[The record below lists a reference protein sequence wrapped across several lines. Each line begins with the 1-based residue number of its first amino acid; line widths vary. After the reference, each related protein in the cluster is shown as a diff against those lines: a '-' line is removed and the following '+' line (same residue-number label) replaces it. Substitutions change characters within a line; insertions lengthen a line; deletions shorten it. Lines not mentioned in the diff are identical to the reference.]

1 MIIHPLEQGTE
12 AWDQF
17 RLTHYGASEAAAMLG
32 LSKKASRA
40 ELLRLK
46 YLGDAKQFSDWVQE
60 NILDRGHEVEALAR
74 PLVEDLIG
82 EELYPV
88 TCSAQLMP
96 AWASY
101 EMSAS
106 CDGLTMGEDVAF
118 EHKQYNADLFAS
130 VSAGIVPEE
139 HLPQCQQVL
148 MVTGAKE
155 LYFVVSD
162 GTREKFAYAVVL
174 PDAEWQERILA
185 GWCQFD
191 KDLAA
196 YQLPEAEK
204 VLAAEPV
211 LALPAVS
218 VQVSG
223 TIAVVN
229 NFPAFEVAVR
239 NFLANDLIREPK
251 TDQDFVNLDLQIK
264 EMKSGREA
272 IKLAKGR
279 IFSQMEAVDAAVRA
293 AEMLDALL
301 QQNCSMAE
309 KLLASEKE
317 RRRAELIET
326 ARKAMAAHGEALQS
340 EIQGVRLA
348 VAMPDFAGAI
358 KGLKSLTSMK
368 EKLDAALANGKAAA
382 DMAAADIRK
391 KLAWVAE
398 HADEHRAL
406 LADLQQLVAKP
417 MEDFQLTITSRIKEH
432 QQRQE
437 QERERIR
444 AEAEA
449 RAQREQ
455 QKLKDEE
462 DALIDRIWAA
472 ARRIEGNRVGYVQ
485 KAISYFEAGA
495 GNYANDERPRVVA
508 AVEAARAEMQV
519 KLAEAQAHEAE
530 ISRQEA
536 ERRERESAVQQQNIL
551 AEKAQEAEA
560 AAHAPRTVAAPA
572 AAPRREPSGQPTLRL
587 GQICE
592 RIAPLSIT
600 ADGLAGLGF
609 VHAGTD
615 KAAKLYHESDFQA
628 MCYAISNHV
637 LTAINQRKEAA

>member
-1 MIIHPLEQGTE
+1 MQIHPLEQGTE

-74 PLVEDLIG
+74 PLVEEMIG
-82 EELYPV
+82 EELYPT

-106 CDGLTMGEDVAF
+106 CDGLTIGEDLAF

-148 MVTGAKE
+148 MVTGAQE

-211 LALPAVS
+211 LALPAVAA
-218 VQVSG
+218 QVSG
-223 TIAVVN
+223 QIDIRH
-229 NFPAFEVAVR
+229 NFPVFEAALRTFLDR
-239 NFLANDLIREPK
+239 NLIREPL
-251 TDQDFVNLDLQIK
+251 TDQDFVDLDGQIK
-264 EMKSGREA
+264 MMKEA
-272 IKLAKGR
+272 EAALDAAEAQMLAQINTVDEAKRQKDMLAK
-279 IFSQMEAVDAAVRA
+279 
-293 AEMLDALL
+293 LL
-301 QQNCSMAE
+301 RDNRLMAE

-326 ARKAMAAHGEALQS
+326 ARKAMTAHGEALQS

-348 VAMPDFAGAI
+348 VAMPDFAGTI

-382 DMAAADIRK
+382 DMVAADIRK

-406 LADLQQLVAKP
+406 LADLQLLVAKP
-417 MEDFQLTITSRIKEH
+417 MEDFQLVVTTRIKEH
-432 QQRQE
+432 QQQE
-437 QERERIR
+437 AARIERIR
-444 AEAEA
+444 QEEAD
-449 RAQREQ
+449 RLQRE
-455 QKLKDEE
+455 
-462 DALIDRIWAA
+462 
-472 ARRIEGNRVGYVQ
+472 G
-485 KAISYFEAGA
+485 
-495 GNYANDERPRVVA
+495 
-508 AVEAARAEMQV
+508 
-519 KLAEAQAHEAE
+519 
-530 ISRQEA
+530 
-536 ERRERESAVQQQNIL
+536 AVQQQNIL

-560 AAHAPRTVAAPA
+560 AAQAPRAVAAPATAPAPVA

-600 ADGLAGLGF
+600 ADGLATLGF

>member
-1 MIIHPLEQGTE
+1 MQIHALEQGTD
-12 AWDQF
+12 AWNQF

-46 YLGDAKQFSDWVQE
+46 YLGDAKQFSEWVQE
-60 NILDRGHEVEALAR
+60 HILDRGHEVEALAR
-74 PLVEDLIG
+74 PLVEDMIG

-106 CDGLTMGEDVAF
+106 CDGLTMAEDVAF
-118 EHKQYNADLFAS
+118 EHKQYAEELYAS
-130 VSAGIVPEE
+130 VAAGIVPEE
-139 HLPQCQQVL
+139 HMPQCQQVL

-174 PDAEWQERILA
+174 PDTEWQERILA

-211 LALPAVS
+211 LALPAVA

-223 TIAVVN
+223 QIEVRQ
-229 NFPAFEVAVR
+229 NFKTFEAALR
-239 NFLANDLIREPK
+239 NFLESSLIREPQ
-251 TDQDFVNLDLQIK
+251 TDQDFVDLDGQIK
-264 EMKSGREA
+264 MMKEA
-272 IKLAKGR
+272 EVALDAAEAQMLAQITTVDEAKRQKDMLAK
-279 IFSQMEAVDAAVRA
+279 
-293 AEMLDALL
+293 LL
-301 QQNCSMAE
+301 RDNRLMAE

-326 ARKAMAAHGEALQS
+326 ARKAMTAHGESLQS
-340 EIQGVRLA
+340 EIHGVRLA

-417 MEDFQLTITSRIKEH
+417 MEDFQLTITSRIEKH
-432 QQRQE
+432 QQQE
-437 QERERIR
+437 AARIERIR
-444 AEAEA
+444 QEEAD
-449 RAQREQ
+449 RLQRE
-455 QKLKDEE
+455 
-462 DALIDRIWAA
+462 AA
-472 ARRIEGNRVGYVQ
+472 I
-485 KAISYFEAGA
+485 K
-495 GNYANDERPRVVA
+495 
-508 AVEAARAEMQV
+508 
-519 KLAEAQAHEAE
+519 
-530 ISRQEA
+530 
-536 ERRERESAVQQQNIL
+536 QQNL
-551 AEKAQEAEA
+551 LTEKAQEAEEA
-560 AAHAPRTVAAPA
+560 VQAPRTVIAPA
-572 AAPRREPSGQPTLRL
+572 VASAPVSAAPRREPSGHPTLRL

-600 ADGLAGLGF
+600 ADGLAALGF

-615 KAAKLYHESDFQA
+615 KAAKLFHESDFPA
-628 MCYAISNHV
+628 MCQAIAAHV
-637 LTAINQRKEAA
+637 LAAVNHQRKEAA

>member
-1 MIIHPLEQGTE
+1 MQIHALEQGTD
-12 AWDQF
+12 AWNQF

-46 YLGDAKQFSDWVQE
+46 YLGDAKQFSEWVQE
-60 NILDRGHEVEALAR
+60 HILDRGHEVEALAR
-74 PLVEDLIG
+74 PLVEDMIG

-118 EHKQYNADLFAS
+118 EHKQYAEELYAS
-130 VSAGIVPEE
+130 VAAGIVPEE
-139 HLPQCQQVL
+139 HMPQCQQVL

-162 GTREKFAYAVVL
+162 GTREKFAYAIVL
-174 PDAEWQERILA
+174 PDSEWQERILA

-211 LALPAVS
+211 LALPAVA

-223 TIAVVN
+223 QIEVRQ
-229 NFPAFEVAVR
+229 NFKTFEAALR
-239 NFLANDLIREPK
+239 NFLESSLIREPQ
-251 TDQDFVNLDLQIK
+251 TDQDFVDLDGQIK
-264 EMKSGREA
+264 MMKEA
-272 IKLAKGR
+272 EAALDAAEAQMLAQITTVDEAKRQKDMLAK
-279 IFSQMEAVDAAVRA
+279 
-293 AEMLDALL
+293 LL
-301 QQNCSMAE
+301 RDNRLMAE

-326 ARKAMAAHGEALQS
+326 ARKAMTAHGEALQS

-348 VAMPDFAGAI
+348 VAMPDFAGGI

-382 DMAAADIRK
+382 DMAAADICK

-398 HADEHRAL
+398 NADEHRAL

-417 MEDFQLTITSRIKEH
+417 MEDFQLTITSRIEKL
-432 QQRQE
+432 QQQE
-437 QERERIR
+437 AARIERIR
-444 AEAEA
+444 QEEAD
-449 RAQREQ
+449 RLQRE
-455 QKLKDEE
+455 
-462 DALIDRIWAA
+462 AA
-472 ARRIEGNRVGYVQ
+472 I
-485 KAISYFEAGA
+485 K
-495 GNYANDERPRVVA
+495 
-508 AVEAARAEMQV
+508 
-519 KLAEAQAHEAE
+519 
-530 ISRQEA
+530 
-536 ERRERESAVQQQNIL
+536 QQNIL

-560 AAHAPRTVAAPA
+560 AAHAPRTVAAPAAAPAPVA

-600 ADGLAGLGF
+600 ADGLAALGF

-615 KAAKLYHESDFQA
+615 KAAKLYHESEFPA

>member
-1 MIIHPLEQGTE
+1 MSDQKPACIVHDLQQGSPE
-12 AWDQF
+12 WEQF
-17 RLTHYGASEAAAMLG
+17 RLTHYGASEAAVMLG
-32 LSKKASRA
+32 ISTKGTRS

-46 YLGDAKQFSDWVQE
+46 YLGDSKQFSDWVRE
-60 NILDRGHEVEALAR
+60 NILDKGHESEALAR
-74 PLVEDLIG
+74 PITSDEIDDD
-82 EELYPV
+82 LYPRV
-88 TCSAQLMP
+88 CSAKLMP
-96 AWASY
+96 AWANY

-106 CDGLTMGEDVAF
+106 LDGLTLSKRIAW
-118 EHKQYNADLFAS
+118 EHKDWNEELAAA
-130 VSAGIVPEE
+130 VRAGE
-139 HLPQCQQVL
+139 LPDEYMPQPQQIM
-148 MVTGAKE
+148 MVTPAEKVI
-155 LYFVVSD
+155 FTVSD
-162 GTREKFAYAVVL
+162 GTKEKRVSMEIF
-174 PDAEWQERILA
+174 PDAAWQERILA

-218 VQVSG
+218 VQISG

-239 NFLANDLIREPK
+239 NFLENDLIREPK

-279 IFSQMEAVDAAVRA
+279 IFSQMEAVDAAVRT
-293 AEMLDALL
+293 AEMLDSLL

-326 ARKAMAAHGEALQS
+326 ARKAMTAHGEALQS

-358 KGLKSLTSMK
+358 KGLKTLTSMK
-368 EKLDAALANGKAAA
+368 DKLDAALANGKAAA
-382 DMAAADIRK
+382 DMAATDIRK
-391 KLAWVAE
+391 KLAWVTE

-406 LADLQQLVAKP
+406 LADLQHLVSKP
-417 MEDFQLTITSRIKEH
+417 MEDFQLVVQTRIQQH

-444 AEAEA
+444 QEEAD
-449 RAQREQ
+449 RLQRE
-455 QKLKDEE
+455 
-462 DALIDRIWAA
+462 A
-472 ARRIEGNRVGYVQ
+472 
-485 KAISYFEAGA
+485 
-495 GNYANDERPRVVA
+495 
-508 AVEAARAEMQV
+508 
-519 KLAEAQAHEAE
+519 
-530 ISRQEA
+530 
-536 ERRERESAVQQQNIL
+536 AVQQQNIL

-560 AAHAPRTVAAPA
+560 AAQAPRAVVAPSPAPVA
-572 AAPRREPSGQPTLRL
+572 AAPRREPSGLPTLRL

-600 ADGLAGLGF
+600 ADGLAALGYEP
-609 VHAGTD
+609 AKTE
-615 KAAKLYHESDFQA
+615 KAAKFYHEADFPA
-628 MCYAISNHV
+628 MCQAIATHV
-637 LTAINQRKEAA
+637 LTAANHQQKEAA

>member
-1 MIIHPLEQGTE
+1 MQIHPLEQGTE
-12 AWDQF
+12 AWNQF

-82 EELYPV
+82 EELYPT

-96 AWASY
+96 DWASY

-106 CDGLTMGEDVAF
+106 CDGLTIGEDVAF
-118 EHKQYNADLFAS
+118 EHKQYNAELFAS

-139 HLPQCQQVL
+139 HMPQCQQVL
-148 MVTGAKE
+148 MVTGAKH
-155 LYFVVSD
+155 LLFVVSD
-162 GTREKFAYAVVL
+162 GTLENMAHVVVY
-174 PDAEWQERILA
+174 PSKQWQERILA

-211 LALPAVS
+211 LALPAVA

-223 TIAVVN
+223 QIEVRQ
-229 NFPAFEVAVR
+229 NFKTFEAALR
-239 NFLANDLIREPK
+239 NFLESSLIREPQ
-251 TDQDFVNLDLQIK
+251 TDQDFVDLDGQIK
-264 EMKSGREA
+264 MMKEA
-272 IKLAKGR
+272 EAALDAAEAQMLAQITTVDEAKRQKDMLAK
-279 IFSQMEAVDAAVRA
+279 
-293 AEMLDALL
+293 LL
-301 QQNCSMAE
+301 RDNRLMAE

-326 ARKAMAAHGEALQS
+326 ARKAMTAHGEALQS

-358 KGLKSLTSMK
+358 KGLKTLTSMK
-368 EKLDAALANGKAAA
+368 DKLDAALANGKAAA

-391 KLAWVAE
+391 KLAWVSE

-417 MEDFQLTITSRIKEH
+417 MEDFQLTITNRIEKH
-432 QQRQE
+432 QQQE
-437 QERERIR
+437 AARIERIR
-444 AEAEA
+444 QEEA
-449 RAQREQ
+449 
-455 QKLKDEE
+455 
-462 DALIDRIWAA
+462 DRL
-472 ARRIEGNRVGYVQ
+472 
-485 KAISYFEAGA
+485 
-495 GNYANDERPRVVA
+495 ER
-508 AVEAARAEMQV
+508 EAAI
-519 KLAEAQAHEAE
+519 K
-530 ISRQEA
+530 
-536 ERRERESAVQQQNIL
+536 QQNIL

-560 AAHAPRTVAAPA
+560 AAQAPRAVVAPAPAPVA

-600 ADGLAGLGF
+600 ADGLAALGF

-615 KAAKLYHESDFQA
+615 KAAKLFHEADFPA
-628 MCYAISNHV
+628 MCQAIANHV
-637 LTAINQRKEAA
+637 LAAANHQRKEAA

>member
-1 MIIHPLEQGTE
+1 MTDQKPACIVHDLQQGSPE
-12 AWDQF
+12 WEQF
-17 RLTHYGASEAAAMLG
+17 RLTHYGASEAAVMLG
-32 LSKKASRA
+32 ISPKGTRS

-46 YLGDAKQFSDWVQE
+46 YLGDSKQFSDWVRE
-60 NILDRGHEVEALAR
+60 NILDKGHESEATAR
-74 PLVEDLIG
+74 PITSDEIDDD
-82 EELYPV
+82 LYPRV
-88 TCSAQLMP
+88 CSAQIMP
-96 AWASY
+96 AWASF

-106 CDGLTMGEDVAF
+106 TDGLTLSKRVAW
-118 EHKQYNADLFAS
+118 EHKFWNEALAES
-130 VSAGIVPEE
+130 VRAGVLPDEYM
-139 HLPQCQQVL
+139 PQCQQIM
-148 MVTGAKE
+148 MVTGAQKVI
-155 LYFVVSD
+155 FTVSD
-162 GTREKFAYAVVL
+162 GTREKRVSMDVL

-211 LALPAVS
+211 LALPA
-218 VQVSG
+218 
-223 TIAVVN
+223 IAVQLQGQIDVRD
-229 NFPAFEVAVR
+229 NFKPFETALR
-239 NFLANDLIREPK
+239 NFLENDLIRKPE

-272 IKLAKGR
+272 LKLAKNR
-279 IFSQMEAVDAAVRA
+279 IFSQMEAVDAAIRTA
-293 AEMLDALL
+293 DMLDSLL

-326 ARKAMAAHGEALQS
+326 ARKAMTAHAEALQS
-340 EIQGVRLA
+340 EIQGVRLTML
-348 VAMPDFAGAI
+348 MPDFAGAI

-391 KLAWVAE
+391 KLAWVNE

-417 MEDFQLTITSRIKEH
+417 MEDFQLVVQTRIQQH

-444 AEAEA
+444 QEEAD
-449 RAQREQ
+449 RLQRE
-455 QKLKDEE
+455 
-462 DALIDRIWAA
+462 AA
-472 ARRIEGNRVGYVQ
+472 I
-485 KAISYFEAGA
+485 K
-495 GNYANDERPRVVA
+495 
-508 AVEAARAEMQV
+508 
-519 KLAEAQAHEAE
+519 
-530 ISRQEA
+530 
-536 ERRERESAVQQQNIL
+536 QQNL
-551 AEKAQEAEA
+551 LTEKAQEAEA
-560 AAHAPRTVAAPA
+560 AVQAPRTVVAPAAAPAPVA

-600 ADGLAGLGF
+600 ADGLAALGF

-615 KAAKLYHESDFQA
+615 KAAKLYHESEFQA

-637 LTAINQRKEAA
+637 LAAINQRKEAA